1 MSFDDD
7 ELGYT
12 KLRSSIVKRLLRY
25 LAPYKKSF
33 GFSLLILSLALVA
46 DMVAPWVTGKV
57 VETAADSSQSAAE
70 RLRIVGFLAVLF
82 IVSKLVQLTFA
93 VLGDIVGAR
102 AGQRAILDLRM
113 QLYRHVLGKPMAFYQ
128 RHPVGRLVTR
138 VSFDLENIS
147 QMYNTGVVTLLIDVV
162 LFTVVAAIL
171 LSMNLKMGLITLA
184 CLPVMVLMTVI
195 YQKLARPI
203 YLRERK
209 AVARLNAFLSENI
222 AGIKVVRLF
231 AAENRQLGRMRAIVA
246 ENLRETLGMM
256 HANALYVPG
265 LSTLTYF
272 VQILVLWYGGF
283 LLQQGEIGLAVFVS
297 YIFYLDH
304 FFQPVRDIGEKIN
317 TIQIAAASAE
327 RIFRLLD
334 DAEQLDS
341 AREHCSLPVR
351 GAVEFRNVVFGYR
364 EGQEV
369 LRGLDFKIQPGE
381 RVAFVGPT
389 GAGKTSI
396 LKLIPRFYDV
406 RSGAVLVDGVDVRE
420 WMRPELRRQ
429 VGVVQQDVH
438 LFSGSVM
445 DNLTLMN
452 PRIDPVRAREA
463 AEAVNAA
470 GFIKALEKGYDT
482 EVREGGTLLSTGQK
496 QLVSFARVLAANPG
510 ILILDEATSSI
521 DTRTEELIQDAM
533 RKLMRGR
540 TCLIVA
546 HRLSTVRDCDRIF
559 VLDQGR
565 IIEEGPHEELLRRGG
580 LYAGLYRA
588 QSAQQGGFSAG

>member
-33 GFSLLILSLALVA
+33 GFSLLLLSLALVA
-46 DMVAPWVTGKV
+46 DMVAPWVTGRV
-57 VETAADSSQSAAE
+57 VETATQGNLPASE
-70 RLRIVGFLAVLF
+70 RLRLVGLLAAVF
-82 IVSKLVQLTFA
+82 IASKVIQLAFA
-93 VLGDIVGAR
+93 VLGDTVGAR
-102 AGQRAILDLRM
+102 AGQRAIHDLRM
-113 QLYRHVLGKPMAFYQ
+113 QLYRHVQGKPLAFYQ

-147 QMYNTGVVTLLIDVV
+147 QMYNTGVVNLLIDVV

-184 CLPVMVLMTVI
+184 CLPAMVMMTVV

-209 AVARLNAFLSENI
+209 AVAKLNAFLSENI

-246 ENLRETLGMM
+246 ENLSQTLGMM

-265 LSTLTYF
+265 LSTLTYL
-272 VQILVLWYGGF
+272 VQILVLWYGGH
-283 LLQQGEIGLAVFVS
+283 LLQHGEIGLAVFVS

-341 AREHCSLPVR
+341 SRESHRAPVR
-351 GAVEFRNVVFGYR
+351 GAVEFRNVNFGYR
-364 EGQEV
+364 EGQDV
-369 LRGLDFKIQPGE
+369 LRGLNFTIQPGE

-406 RSGAVLVDGVDVRE
+406 NSGAVLVDGVDVRE

-452 PRIDPVRAREA
+452 PRIDTKRAREA

-470 GFIKALEKGYDT
+470 HFIKALEKGYDT

-496 QLVSFARVLAANPG
+496 QLVSFARVLAASPG
-510 ILILDEATSSI
+510 IIILDEATSSI

-565 IIEEGPHEELLRRGG
+565 IIEEGSHEGLLKRGG
-580 LYAGLYRA
+580 MYAGLYRA
-588 QSAQQGGFSAG
+588 QSAHQAGS